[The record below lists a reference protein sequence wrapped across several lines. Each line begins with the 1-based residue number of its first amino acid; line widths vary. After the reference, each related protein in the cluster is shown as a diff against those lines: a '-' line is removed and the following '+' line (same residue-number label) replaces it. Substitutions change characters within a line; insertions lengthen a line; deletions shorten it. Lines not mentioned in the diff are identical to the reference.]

1 MANAPVVVDPQ
12 PREPR
17 ARRRRLGRAQTVFGA
32 VFVVIVLAVVV
43 GPTLLPYGYREVVG
57 LPGQLPSSAHW
68 LGTDE
73 VGRDVFARLVYA
85 GQTTLLIGALSS
97 VVAAVIGIPWGFVG
111 GYYGKVVDAV
121 SMRLTDA
128 LLAFP
133 DIVLA
138 LVLVAILG
146 PSVTNLV
153 IAIGVVQIP
162 RFARLIRGT
171 VLALREE
178 EFVDASRAAGG
189 TDVHILREAI
199 LPNLYGIAA
208 VQFSLTFAT
217 AVLTAAGLSFVGL
230 GVQPPEPSWGGMLNS
245 ARFLLDRN
253 PVYGIAAGAAI
264 SLTVLSLTF
273 IGDALTKAADPRQAR
288 L

>member
-1 MANAPVVVDPQ
+1 MADQTIVADPAAP
-12 PREPR
+12 
-17 ARRRRLGRAQTVFGA
+17 ARRRRGHLSVQQVAFGGVFA
-32 VFVVIVLAVVV
+32 LIVLGVIV
-43 GPTLLPYGYREVVG
+43 GPTLLPYGYKEVVS
-57 LPGQLPSSAHW
+57 LPGEGPTSAHW

-85 GQTTLLIGALSS
+85 GRTTLMIGALASAM
-97 VVAAVIGIPWGFVG
+97 AAIIGIPWGFVG
-111 GYYGKVVDAV
+111 GYYGKVVDAA

-133 DIVLA
+133 EIVLA

-153 IAIGVVQIP
+153 IAIGVVQVP
-162 RFARLIRGT
+162 RFARLIRGA
-171 VLALREE
+171 VLALRNE
-178 EFVDASRAAGG
+178 EFVEASRAAGG

-199 LPNLYGIAA
+199 LPNLYGITA

-273 IGDALTKAADPRQAR
+273 IGDALTRAADPRQGQ